1 MTSKRLHLR
10 ERPGTP
16 DVRRYV
22 GVCMTCRHWQI
33 DVRPAAVSD
42 LGGARLALEAMASA
56 QAEHLATECPGAGG
70 RVSFNG
76 QWVDP
81 PLMKDGQQ
89 STGSLE
95 FNPLPRW
102 WVTR

>member
-1 MTSKRLHLR
+1 MSRLKIKDAPR
-10 ERPGTP
+10 TP
-16 DVRRYV
+16 DIRRYV

-33 DVRPAAVSD
+33 DVRPGAVSD
-42 LGGARLALEAMASA
+42 LGGAQPALMAMA
-56 QAEHLATECPGAGG
+56 QAHVEHLDDCPGAGG
-70 RVSFNG
+70 RVNFDG

-81 PLMKDGQQ
+81 PLMKSGRASDG
-89 STGSLE
+89 TLE

>member
-1 MTSKRLHLR
+1 MTRLR
-10 ERPGTP
+10 IQERPTP

-33 DVRPAAVSD
+33 DVRPGAVSD
-42 LGGARLALEAMASA
+42 FGGVQPALMVIA
-56 QAEHLATECPGAGG
+56 QEHADHLAECPGSGG
-70 RVSFNG
+70 RVQYNG

-81 PLMKDGQQ
+81 PLMQDGRE
-89 STGSLE
+89 SSGSLE

-102 WVTR
+102 WVDR